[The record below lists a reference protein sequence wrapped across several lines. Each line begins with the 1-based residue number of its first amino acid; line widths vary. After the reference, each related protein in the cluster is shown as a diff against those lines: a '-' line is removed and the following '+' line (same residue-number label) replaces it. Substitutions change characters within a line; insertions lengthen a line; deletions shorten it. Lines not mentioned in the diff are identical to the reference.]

1 MTIEEI
7 VRRKSE
13 PEPWSEGE
21 KIPWNEPEFSERMLR
36 EHLSQKHDLASRRS
50 IIIDAHVDWIHHRM
64 LHGKPARILD
74 LGCGPGLY
82 TSRLA
87 RMGHT
92 CTGIDFSPASIRYAK
107 EQAAEEGLGCTYVH
121 DDVREAE
128 FGTGFDLVMFLY
140 GEPNVFRPDD
150 ARAILEKAYAAI
162 APGGAL
168 LLEPHRFGTVEKI
181 GTQAPFWQ
189 SAESGLFADAPHLW
203 LRESFWDAKSRTAT
217 TRYFVI
223 DAATGHVTR
232 MADTM
237 QGYTDQEYHRLL
249 EEIGFVEIELLPAF
263 DMSADQHRDNLM
275 LITARRP
282 TGEQP

>member
-1 MTIEEI
+1 VTIEEI
-7 VRRKSE
+7 VRRKAR

-36 EHLSQKHDLASRRS
+36 EHLSQKHDLASRRLN
-50 IIIDAHVDWIHHRM
+50 IIDAHVDWIHNRM
-64 LHGKPARILD
+64 LARRPAKVLD

-87 RMGHT
+87 KLGHA

-107 EQAAEEGLGCTYVH
+107 EQATEEELNCTYVRA
-121 DDVREAE
+121 DVREAD
-128 FGTGFDLVMFLY
+128 FGSGFDLVMFLF
-140 GEPNVFRPDD
+140 GELNVFRPED
-150 ARAILEKAYAAI
+150 ARAILEKAWAAI

-189 SAESGLFADAPHLW
+189 SAEAGLFSDGPHLW
-203 LRESFWDAKSRTAT
+203 LRESFWHTKTRTAT

-223 DAATGHVTR
+223 DAATGEVTR

-237 QGYTDQEYHRLL
+237 QAYTDQEYHRLL
-249 EEIGFVEIELLPAF
+249 EDLGFVEIELLPSF
-263 DMSADQHRDNLM
+263 EMSDDQHRDNLM

-282 TGEQP
+282 KGA

>member
-1 MTIEEI
+1 VTIEEI
-7 VRRKSE
+7 VRRKAR

-36 EHLSQKHDLASRRS
+36 EHLSQKHDLASRRLN
-50 IIIDAHVDWIHHRM
+50 IIDAHVDWIHSRM
-64 LHGKPARILD
+64 LARERATVLD

-87 RMGHT
+87 KLGHA

-107 EQAAEEGLGCTYVH
+107 EQATEEELNCTYVRA
-121 DDVREAE
+121 DVREAD
-128 FGTGFDLVMFLY
+128 FGSGFDLVMFLF
-140 GEPNVFRPDD
+140 GELNVFRPED
-150 ARAILEKAYAAI
+150 ARAILEKAWAAI

-189 SAESGLFADAPHLW
+189 SAEAGFFSDEPHLW
-203 LRESFWDAKSRTAT
+203 LRESFWDAKTRTAT

-223 DAATGHVTR
+223 DAATGEVVR

-237 QGYTDQEYHRLL
+237 QAYTDQEYHRLL
-249 EEIGFVEIELLPAF
+249 EDVGFVEIELLP
-263 DMSADQHRDNLM
+263 
-275 LITARRP
+275 
-282 TGEQP
+282 